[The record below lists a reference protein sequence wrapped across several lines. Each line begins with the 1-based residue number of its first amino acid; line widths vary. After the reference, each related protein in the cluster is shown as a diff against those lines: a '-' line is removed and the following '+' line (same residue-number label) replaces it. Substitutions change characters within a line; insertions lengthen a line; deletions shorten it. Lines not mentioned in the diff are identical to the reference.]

1 VTDVHPASFSVVCGY
16 ILHWHTYLS
25 GTLFLMLQI
34 IMPQAGQELAGGLIK
49 IE

>member
-1 VTDVHPASFSVVCGY
+1 MHPVSFSVVCGY

-25 GTLFLMLQI
+25 GTLFLILQI
-34 IMPQAGQELAGGLIK
+34 IVPQAGQELAGGFIK